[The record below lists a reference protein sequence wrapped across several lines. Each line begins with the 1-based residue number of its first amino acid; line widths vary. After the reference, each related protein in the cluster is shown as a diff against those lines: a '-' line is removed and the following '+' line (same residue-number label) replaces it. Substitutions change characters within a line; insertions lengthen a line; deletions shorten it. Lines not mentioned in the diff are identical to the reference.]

1 MRQSPISP
9 IRRCRWLGLAL
20 LLGVAAPA
28 MARQD
33 RDARSYQNLARRGY
47 GLSPREIGNSLG
59 HLARRDPTRM
69 SFSDEFAL
77 HYYSKQWGR
86 VGGMLRQM
94 PEGDAAAVYSKI
106 LKDLTTRERPAM
118 LMDDV
123 LGLIDAAPGELSGT
137 WIRQLGVLVKVVII
151 PEEQWMLGDKLDKG
165 TRLIG
170 GRDPARRL
178 VAGRILMQTPFS
190 EIAVRF
196 LPTVEEARQ
205 LEDEAVRAEVLK
217 YLEAKKQADRVR
229 DAELSQT
236 LSREFAALLDS
247 SASAQKRQQQVGRL
261 AWKLDEVT
269 PDMLIAVVKRLLAD
283 DKELAASFM
292 LSACDK
298 MGHTARHQHKGE
310 LRTRNARFLAAL
322 GDLVSRE
329 VDTKDPIWSS
339 VLTTMA
345 DIWLQ
350 EAETTLSRR
359 PEYEKRKGDGRERSF
374 ARPQELVAVAPRG
387 RWRAVLP
394 AGYGERI
401 DLVLP
406 RLVMMCA
413 DPDQAIPQIV
423 EINKRNPKGAALLA
437 QDFVRRWAELHNPEI
452 PEAVRQRYKL
462 PRGSAI
468 VVTPLMIEKNI
479 QGLAR
484 IMRLL
489 SESKILPDD
498 YARIVDA
505 FDRCYGNAE
514 VYRVG
519 HIEKVFGAVESMDAK
534 LFGALTGK
542 MADGLGKRWR
552 QMTVQ
557 ESALTTRGQQ
567 EVLLMVRSGYGDLLK
582 MIDTRVAAHPADW
595 RALSVGGTV
604 LSDWGDYE
612 YFQELAKASDHD
624 RMFRYKEKNNLAQ
637 GYFKRAAQAYVKE
650 ASAKKRPPV
659 VLGPFLAWFNSI
671 LGLNSNGEINLSKA
685 MNRRAL
691 TQMRDL
697 MRGLPGKTAQA
708 HVDAFAEYVDTRM
721 ESKRSPLPAELKYKF
736 LASGLVITADS
747 PFASDARKQVEY
759 FEDLLREVRL
769 ETRVDGPNTIWRQED
784 FGIII
789 SLVHTDAM
797 GRMINL
803 EKYLKLKAPS
813 KRVSGQT
820 IRKMSSV
827 KSARNEFEKNI
838 IESLTRFFE
847 IKSILFSARD
857 VLPRPDGKPG
867 WSETVLAYA
876 QVRAKGISVDRI
888 PPVELNLQFYDLSGP
903 VTIPVTSAETMIQMT
918 GKKTTKRPVSN
929 VQITQT
935 LDTRQLFVSGRLAL
949 NVVASGNGLMPELED
964 LVDLHG
970 LKQVLPV
977 KRIEP
982 GEGALIKNLHSWSD
996 KVQVTSDRQWSIV
1009 LDSTCVR
1016 EAEGL
1021 VEVPFPTIGRP
1032 VGGEGDATG
1041 AVVIA
1046 PPPANYGLWVGLVVL
1061 VLAVAGVAAFLI
1073 YRKVNRGERPV
1084 RAGDVFH
1091 MPEQVDAFV
1100 VPQLL
1105 RSLAASNLV
1114 EMSSE
1119 DRAEMQADLRQVQ
1132 EAAFDPN
1139 GDQPTKDEL
1148 RKLAGKWLEK
1158 ACG

>member
-1 MRQSPISP
+1 
-9 IRRCRWLGLAL
+9 
-20 LLGVAAPA
+20 
-28 MARQD
+28 MAKED
-33 RDARSYQNLARRGY
+33 RDARSYEYLARRGY
-47 GLSPREIGNSLG
+47 ALSPREIGSTLG
-59 HLARRDPTRM
+59 RLARRDPTRM
-69 SFSDEFAL
+69 SFSDKFAL

-86 VGGMLRQM
+86 VGDMLRQM
-94 PEGDAAAVYSKI
+94 PEDDAAAVYSKI

-838 IESLTRFFE
+838 IESLTRFFQ
-847 IKSILFSARD
+847 IKSILFSAPDQVDPVQRQGRPAATGWEAGLERDRARLCPGTGQGDQRGPHPARRAESAVLRPERPGHHPGDVGRDDDPDDREEDDETSGFQRADHTDAGHAAVIRQRPTGAECRRFRQRFDAGAGGPGGPARPEAGPARQTDRAGRGCVDQEPAQLERQGAGDIGPAVVHRPGQHLCPRSRRTGRGPVPDRAGRTDRREERD
-857 VLPRPDGKPG
+857 VQGRGAGRGEGGRSAHRPAGGGGGRRYGGGRHRAAARELRVVGRPRCPRPGGGRCGRVPDLPEGESRRAARPG
-867 WSETVLAYA
+867 
-876 QVRAKGISVDRI
+876 RR
-888 PPVELNLQFYDLSGP
+888 
-903 VTIPVTSAETMIQMT
+903 
-918 GKKTTKRPVSN
+918 
-929 VQITQT
+929 
-935 LDTRQLFVSGRLAL
+935 RLPHA
-949 NVVASGNGLMPELED
+949 
-964 LVDLHG
+964 
-970 LKQVLPV
+970 
-977 KRIEP
+977 
-982 GEGALIKNLHSWSD
+982 
-996 KVQVTSDRQWSIV
+996 
-1009 LDSTCVR
+1009 
-1016 EAEGL
+1016 
-1021 VEVPFPTIGRP
+1021 
-1032 VGGEGDATG
+1032 
-1041 AVVIA
+1041 
-1046 PPPANYGLWVGLVVL
+1046 
-1061 VLAVAGVAAFLI
+1061 
-1073 YRKVNRGERPV
+1073 
-1084 RAGDVFH
+1084 RAGRCLRG
-1091 MPEQVDAFV
+1091 PAAAA
-1100 VPQLL
+1100 VPG
-1105 RSLAASNLV
+1105 
-1114 EMSSE
+1114 
-1119 DRAEMQADLRQVQ
+1119 RQ
-1132 EAAFDPN
+1132 
-1139 GDQPTKDEL
+1139 
-1148 RKLAGKWLEK
+1148 
-1158 ACG
+1158 